1 MELLDQV
8 KQALEQLKKARIERL
23 QKLEYED
30 PIVQNINGQIIAYTN
45 IVEQVQA
52 NEELNEAK

>member
-8 KQALEQLKKARIERL
+8 KQALEQLKKVRLERL